1 MITQLLDSG
10 LRPALK
16 GNRLVLGKLV
26 LVRADGEET
35 KYADE
40 ARSAGVE
47 VNFWERGTERRG
59 NRVYG
64 KDIAGNRYML
74 SHMKNGERVVTK
86 KGRRF
91 YNEAPTTE
99 WIIHLPIANWRGR
112 RPSTRAGT
120 T

>member
-1 MITQLLDSG
+1 MTAELLGAG
-10 LRPALK
+10 LRPVLK
-16 GNRLVLGKLV
+16 GTRLVLGKLV
-26 LVRADGEET
+26 LVKADGEET
-35 KYADE
+35 RYAHE
-40 ARSAGVE
+40 VRNAGVE

-59 NRVYG
+59 DRDYG
-64 KDIAGNRYML
+64 NDIAGNRYML

-99 WIIHLPIANWRGR
+99 WIIHLPIANRRGR